1 MDKNDDQTSH
11 TGRKR
16 ITRAGTFAA
25 TGGFLACA
33 IACSAP
39 LLLSVSGSALVASGM
54 ATGFFAR
61 MEAIGLTVVGVGVLT
76 LLVGWVLRLRAGS
89 SPAAQEKPCEASTSG
104 CGCAAKSSN
113 ERTFA
118 VGDATQEEN
127 IACTL
132 DGPGSRCRAL
142 AFKSVFERAYLR
154 SERVGQS
161 VRWRF
166 GDAPGLFE
174 ELTALAAREHVCC
187 AFFEFDIRAVG
198 AEVWWETRSSAQA
211 QPVLEEFFALPQTL
225 QMSEVEELASAMNAA
240 FVEVGGTFASV
251 QPVVSKDA

>member
-1 MDKNDDQTSH
+1 MDKNDDGTSH

-61 MEAIGLTVVGVGVLT
+61 MEAIGLTIVGVGVLT
-76 LLVGWVLRLRAGS
+76 LVVGWVLRLRAGS
-89 SPAAQEKPCEASTSG
+89 SPAAEEKASTSG
-104 CGCAAKSSN
+104 CGCAAKAETAPSSN

-118 VGDATQEEN
+118 VGDATQGASV
-127 IACTL
+127 ACTL
-132 DGPGSRCRAL
+132 DGQGSRSRAL
-142 AFKSVFERAYLR
+142 AFKRVFERAYLR

-174 ELTALAAREHVCC
+174 ELTALAAQEHVCC
-187 AFFEFDIRAVG
+187 SFFEFDIRAVG

-225 QMSEVEELASAMNAA
+225 QTSEGEELAPDQATSRKL
-240 FVEVGGTFASV
+240 SRL
-251 QPVVSKDA
+251 VVD